1 MKKTVIILSAFLILI
16 LSACGPTQNQAIK
29 YNDSIMK
36 LVDEL
41 AIEHTLFLDQ
51 VDGHNIDSLKLTH
64 QHFVAKA
71 KQTMDASIKIGPFAD
86 KTAYIDVTLEYFKTL
101 NAIANNEG
109 KQMVDIMAK
118 DSTQITQEDLEKIDA
133 LAAKFDDDYGKVY
146 DKISAEQ
153 QKFAT
158 EWKFELIETKK

>member
-1 MKKTVIILSAFLILI
+1 MKKITLVTGAFLFLV
-16 LSACGPTQNQAIK
+16 LTACGPTQSAAIK

-36 LVDEL
+36 IVDDL

-64 QHFVAKA
+64 QHFVSKA
-71 KQTMDASIKIGPFAD
+71 KESLESSKKIGPLGD
-86 KTAYIDVTLEYFKTL
+86 KTEYIDVTLDYFTIL

-109 KQMVDIMAK
+109 KQMVEIMSK

-133 LAAKFDDDYGKVY
+133 LAAKFDGDYGKVF
-146 DKISAEQ
+146 DKLSKAQET
-153 QKFAT
+153 FAA
-158 EWKFELIETKK
+158 EWKFDLIETKK